1 MSNVRPGRSVGS
13 RIVRKPES
21 VSGNRKGYTA
31 LPGINYNMFG
41 IEHSCCEID
50 NSLAVRLR
58 HMRPPKRIRKADPES
73 DLSFPP
79 PFQQQAKYLSLAD
92 QFLANNN
99 GHVRQRKVQ
108 AIDSSKHFQKA
119 KKKAA

>member
-1 MSNVRPGRSVGS
+1 
-13 RIVRKPES
+13 
-21 VSGNRKGYTA
+21 
-31 LPGINYNMFG
+31 
-41 IEHSCCEID
+41 
-50 NSLAVRLR
+50 
-58 HMRPPKRIRKADPES
+58 MRPTKHIRKAGPES

-99 GHVRQRKVQ
+99 GHGRKIQ
-108 AIDSSKHFQKA
+108 AIDSSKRFRRV

>member
-1 MSNVRPGRSVGS
+1 
-13 RIVRKPES
+13 
-21 VSGNRKGYTA
+21 
-31 LPGINYNMFG
+31 MFG

-99 GHVRQRKVQ
+99 GHVRPRKVQ

>member
-1 MSNVRPGRSVGS
+1 
-13 RIVRKPES
+13 
-21 VSGNRKGYTA
+21 
-31 LPGINYNMFG
+31 LFG
-41 IEHSCCEID
+41 IEHFNEGID
-50 NSLAVRLR
+50 NLIAVRLR
-58 HMRPPKRIRKADPES
+58 HMRLPKRNRKADPES

-99 GHVRQRKVQ
+99 GHFRGGKVQ
-108 AIDSSKHFQKA
+108 AIDSSRHFRRS

>member
-1 MSNVRPGRSVGS
+1 
-13 RIVRKPES
+13 
-21 VSGNRKGYTA
+21 
-31 LPGINYNMFG
+31 LFG
-41 IEHSCCEID
+41 IEHSSHSIE
-50 NSLAVRLR
+50 NLLAICLR
-58 HMRPPKRIRKADPES
+58 HMQFPKRIRKADPEP

-99 GHVRQRKVQ
+99 GHGRKTQ
-108 AIDSSKHFQKA
+108 AIDSSEHFRRA